1 MIEETEKYK
10 TGWSDPRAIYG
21 TPQNKDEPVRHEHER
36 SMGAGVIPTVTP
48 VSQVPQLLLLLT
60 P

>member
-1 MIEETEKYK
+1 MTEKTEEYEA
-10 TGWSDPRAIYG
+10 GWSDPRAIYG
-21 TPQNKDEPVRHEHER
+21 APLGKDEPVRHEHER

-48 VSQVPQLLLLLT
+48 VSPLPQLLLLLT